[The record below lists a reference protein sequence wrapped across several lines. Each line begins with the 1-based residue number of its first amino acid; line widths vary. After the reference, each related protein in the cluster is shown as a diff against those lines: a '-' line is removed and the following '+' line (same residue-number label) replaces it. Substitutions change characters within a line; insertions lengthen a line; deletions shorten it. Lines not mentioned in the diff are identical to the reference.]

1 MRVPGSSY
9 KLQSFMK
16 HLRIH
21 LAGLQTD
28 WRTLQLAKQVARY
41 SQVDESKNPV
51 IFFNASTRLNTLS
64 QNAGFALLTGWAV
77 QLAGWPVI
85 HFVCQAGMS
94 RCVLGTDQ
102 DDFSAKPPC
111 KACMRQSRLNQY
123 ATQVHPFVYKEDRDL
138 QDRLKELA
146 LKGLVN
152 FEFPF
157 AEHSLPLGALVLPS
171 IRWRLRRSNL
181 VDDEST
187 RFLFREYILSA
198 WNVAREFDA
207 LLKNIYPRAVLV
219 FNGQF
224 FPEAVV
230 RWICLQRGIF
240 SVTHEVAMQPLSG
253 FFTPGEATAYPVDI
267 PKDFSLTT
275 AQNIRLDAYLEKRLQ
290 GNFSMAGIRFWP
302 EMKALDPAFLEKVTR
317 FKQIVPIFT
326 NVIFDTSQ
334 PHSNVVFK
342 DMFAWLDQVLELIQ
356 SHPETLFVLRSHPD
370 EKRAGKLSLESVSGW
385 VAEHRVNELDNV
397 VYVDAL
403 EYISSYELIERSKF
417 IMIYNSTIGLEAAI
431 MGKVVLC
438 AGRSR
443 FTPYPIVYFPDS
455 PDGYR
460 QQAEDFLVADTV
472 QAPAHFRE
480 NARRFLYYQLFRTS
494 FPFNEFLEPSLVPG
508 VVQLKRFNWQAIA
521 NSPVLKAVVKGL
533 TERIPF
539 LFVQD

>member
-1 MRVPGSSY
+1 
-9 KLQSFMK
+9 KLQSFVK
-16 HLRIH
+16 QVRVH

-28 WRTLQLAKQVARY
+28 WRTLQLAKQVARNT
-41 SQVDESKNPV
+41 QTDETKNPV
-51 IFFNASTRLNTLS
+51 IIFNASTRLNTLS
-64 QNAGFALLTGWAV
+64 QNAAFSMLAGWAV

-85 HFVCQAGMS
+85 NFICQAGMS

-102 DDFSAKPPC
+102 DDFAVNPPC
-111 KACMRQSRLNQY
+111 KACMHQSRLNEY
-123 ATQVHPFVYKEDRDL
+123 ATQVHPFVYKEDGDL
-138 QDRLKELA
+138 RNRLKDLSLKA
-146 LKGLVN
+146 LID

-157 AEHSLPLGALVLPS
+157 AENTLPLGALVLPS

-181 VDDEST
+181 EDDEST
-187 RFLFREYILSA
+187 RFLYREYILSA

-230 RWICLQRGIF
+230 RQICFLRGIF

-267 PKDFSLTT
+267 PKDFSLTA
-275 AQNIRLDAYLEKRLQ
+275 AQNSRLDAYLEKRLQ

-302 EMKALDPAFLEKVTR
+302 QMKALDTSFLEKAAQ
-317 FKQIVPIFT
+317 FKQIVPVFT

-334 PHSNVVFK
+334 PHSNVIFQ
-342 DMFAWLDQVLELIQ
+342 DMFAWLDQVLELIRC
-356 SHPETLFVLRSHPD
+356 HPETLFVLRAHPD
-370 EKRAGKLSLESVSGW
+370 EKRAGKLSQESVSSW
-385 VAEHRVNELDNV
+385 VAEHGANELANV
-397 VYVDAL
+397 VFVDSL
-403 EYISSYELIERSKF
+403 EYISSYELIELSKF

-431 MGKVVLC
+431 MGKIVLS

-443 FTPYPIVYFPDS
+443 FTSYPIVYFPGS
-455 PDGYR
+455 PEAYR
-460 QQAEDFLVADTV
+460 QQAEDLLDADTL
-472 QAPAHFRE
+472 QAPVHFRE
-480 NARRFLYYQLFRTS
+480 NARRFLFYLLFRTS

-508 VVQLKRFNWQAIA
+508 VVQLKKFTWQAIT
-521 NSPVLKAVVKGL
+521 NSPVLKTVVKGL

-539 LFVQD
+539 LYVQD